1 MYMYMDV
8 YGCIYIY
15 IHYCFRWIGVGWVD
29 HKGAVPCRSVACF
42 FPSVRLFHPLSP
54 RPSTG
59 TPALNK
65 QNKTKQTGSKMV
77 GIFVLLTQFIHI
89 VLMVDFFYYYIIS
102 VRSGLPM
109 QLPRAGGLV

>member
-1 MYMYMDV
+1 M
-8 YGCIYIY
+8 C
-15 IHYCFRWIGVGWVD
+15 
-29 HKGAVPCRSVACF
+29 PSSVCLI
-42 FPSVRLFHPLSP
+42 PPP
-54 RPSTG
+54 
-59 TPALNK
+59 K
-65 QNKTKQTGSKMV
+65 KKTGSKMV